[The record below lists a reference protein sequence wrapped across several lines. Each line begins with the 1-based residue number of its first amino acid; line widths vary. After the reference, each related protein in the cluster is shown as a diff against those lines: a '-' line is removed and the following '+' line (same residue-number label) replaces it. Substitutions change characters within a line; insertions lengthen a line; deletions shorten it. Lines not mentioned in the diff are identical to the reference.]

1 MDANST
7 SFTSP
12 LAIPQI
18 SNVNIPLHLEYV
30 VDAISNASLWTVLW
44 TVLAVAVVY
53 DQSMF
58 YPRSVASG
66 RGVHVVGKSQENK
79 YMWAGEGMGANGH
92 HKTRGSRTEF
102 GS

>member
-12 LAIPQI
+12 LANPQNG
-18 SNVNIPLHLEYV
+18 NVNIPLQLEYV
-30 VDAISNASLWTVLW
+30 VDAISHASLWTVLW

-58 YPRSVASG
+58 YPRSIAA
-66 RGVHVVGKSQENK
+66 KE
-79 YMWAGEGMGANGH
+79 A
-92 HKTRGSRTEF
+92 
-102 GS
+102 